1 MRWQTSAIMFAL
13 LVVLGGFYYVYEIRL
28 GPGREEVAARK
39 GRVFTA
45 DTKDVTEL
53 DIKRGGETVR
63 LKREGEGWEL
73 LEPVRARGSRP
84 TADEVLANL
93 LTSKIDRE
101 IDPNPKSPADFGL
114 DKPAADL
121 TLTLKDG
128 KSIGLALGAKNPTG
142 VWVYASE
149 HGKPAVFVV
158 GESVLRDATRPV
170 ADFRDRTLLAFDVK
184 DVTGFEVATPEQILA
199 VERVD
204 GGWRL
209 TKPAALAADGETI
222 GEFLDKL
229 AAQKVKDFVADG
241 QVQAAA
247 YGLDRPTKLT
257 IFTGRDKERVGRT
270 LLLGRVDAAK
280 KGVYAMRPGESSVLL
295 VAEEIDKQVPKNVAV
310 LRNKALVAVERDKLA
325 KLEIQSPKGTVT
337 AARTKDKDKDQWA
350 LTAPQPLPADQVE
363 VGAVLTKLRD
373 LRAQGFLSDDAGGIP
388 RYLARPQVRVT
399 LTEEGGGATTVL
411 LAPSPDTRG
420 GAPMAYAAI
429 EGKGPVV
436 LVDGKALDEL
446 ARSAGDLRDRRV
458 LGDLAPRD
466 VKRVR
471 VRAGGQ
477 TAVLERK
484 GEDDWRM
491 VEPAKGTANGSKVND
506 LLYALRGLRWKDIVA
521 PEGQDAAKWGVD
533 APTLEVA
540 LFRGDGGEI
549 ATVLVGKR
557 DGDVTYVRTKAQP
570 AIYGVDS
577 RLLGPP
583 PKVPDDFK
591 G

>member
-1 MRWQTSAIMFAL
+1 MRWQTSAILFAL

-28 GPGREEVAARK
+28 GPGREEAAARK
-39 GRVFTA
+39 GRVFSA
-45 DTKDVTEL
+45 DSKDVTE
-53 DIKRGGETVR
+53 IEVKRGGETVR

-84 TADEVLANL
+84 TADEILANV
-93 LTSKIDRE
+93 LTAKIDRE
-101 IDPNPKSPADFGL
+101 IDPNPKAPADFGL

-128 KSIGLALGAKNPTG
+128 KKLGLALGAKNPTG

-149 HGKPAVFVV
+149 HGKPAVFVL

-170 ADFRDRTLLAFDVK
+170 ADFRDRTILAFDVK
-184 DVTGFEVATPEQILA
+184 DVTGFEVTTPEQTLA
-199 VERVD
+199 AERAD

-209 TKPAALAADGETI
+209 TRPAALAADGEMI

-229 AAQKVKDFVADG
+229 AAQKVREFVADG
-241 QVQAAA
+241 PVPAAT
-247 YGLDRPTKLT
+247 YGLDRPIKLT

-270 LLLGRVDAAK
+270 LLIGRVDDAK
-280 KGVYAMRPGESSVLL
+280 KGVYVTRPGEASVLL
-295 VAEEIDKQVPKNVAV
+295 VADEVAKQVPKNVAV
-310 LRNKALVAVERDKLA
+310 LRNKALVAVDRDKVSTLD
-325 KLEIQSPKGTVT
+325 IQSPKGAVT
-337 AARTKDKDKDQWA
+337 AAHTKDKDKDQWA
-350 LTAPQPLPADQVE
+350 LVAPQALPADQVE
-363 VGAVLTKLRD
+363 VGAVLNKLRD
-373 LRAQGFLSDDAGGIP
+373 LRAQGFLSDDASGVP
-388 RYLARPQVRVT
+388 RYLAKPQVRVT
-399 LTEEGGGATTVL
+399 LTEHGGAATTVL
-411 LAPSPDTRG
+411 LAPSTETRG

-429 EGKGPVV
+429 EGRGPVV
-436 LVDGKALDEL
+436 LVDAKALDEL
-446 ARSAGDLRDRRV
+446 ARSAGDLRDKRV
-458 LGDLAPRD
+458 LGDLTPRD

-491 VEPAKGTANGSKVND
+491 VEPAKGGANGSKVND

-521 PEGQDAAKWGVD
+521 PEGQDAGRWGVD
-533 APTLEVA
+533 APSLEVA

-549 ATVLVGKR
+549 ATLLVGKR
-557 DGDVTYVRTKAQP
+557 DGEVTYVRTKTQP
-570 AIYGVDS
+570 AIYSVDS